1 MDFVAVV
8 LSVILFAAFVPGVL
22 VTLPKGGSKATVL
35 ITHAVLFA
43 VVTYFVMHYY
53 WTYREGMSNYGG
65 VCPNG
70 YVVGMSKTGVED
82 CVPTGHPTYGPGAPK
97 AKTE

>member
-1 MDFVAVV
+1 MDFIATI
-8 LSVILFAAFVPGVL
+8 LSVLLFAAFVPGVL
-22 VTLPKGGSKATVL
+22 VTLPKGGSKATIL
-35 ITHAVLFA
+35 ITHAALFA
-43 VVTYFVMHYY
+43 VVTHFVMYYY

-70 YVVGMSKTGVED
+70 YVVGMSETGVED